1 MLYLQI
7 ALPFLGQLPLPALA
21 VPVSSISVDNV
32 RHEVDIEVEVDGGR
46 ATVFPGYNHMPVNE
60 TAILAALDEP
70 RPEPSLGMVLDAV
83 CRYVV
88 LNGAGSMGESTLDAN
103 CIDSTGTWWDTSLN
117 LNECVTN
124 LGGRLAY
131 AEE

>member
-1 MLYLQI
+1 MLCLQI
-7 ALPFLGQLPLPALA
+7 VSLFLGLTLLPALGM
-21 VPVSSISVDNV
+21 PVLSNSADNARYDVD
-32 RHEVDIEVEVDGGR
+32 VDGGR

-60 TAILAALDEP
+60 TAVLAAAQKP
-70 RPEPSLGMVLDAV
+70 RPEPALGMVLDAV
-83 CRYVV
+83 CRYV
-88 LNGAGSMGESTLDAN
+88 LLSGASFIGETTLDAN